1 MSWHFY
7 NPYFTEEETG
17 FKCNRM
23 AKKFM
28 KLNARGLCAD
38 AYHYSCFGDPQFK
51 TCDPLQGPGGSIP
64 LGGTKFPQE

>member
-1 MSWHFY
+1 
-7 NPYFTEEETG
+7 
-17 FKCNRM
+17 M
-23 AKKFM
+23 AKKFT

-51 TCDPLQGPGGSIP
+51 TCDPLQGPGGAIP